1 MVTTSKECEMM
12 KSILSRSF
20 HYTSSVKTDVRKTF
34 ARIRREQ
41 REQERARALAETEM
55 KNKISPILKVGKSAA

>member
-1 MVTTSKECEMM
+1 MVTTSKESVIM

-20 HYTSSVKTDVRKTF
+20 HYTSSVQTDVRKTF

-41 REQERARALAETEM
+41 REQVRARALAETEM
-55 KNKISPILKVGKSAA
+55 KTNISPILKVGKSAA